1 MLRPAT
7 RASLF
12 LFPIGAVATAAFGE
26 RPPHGAELISVQVDK
41 ARVRKYL
48 TSQGRPDMESCAVM
62 KTLHCSFCGKSEKQ
76 IERLAAGPG
85 GIHICNECVEA
96 CLLIMDG
103 AGAGMKRRFDPRT
116 WPTERL
122 LA

>member
-1 MLRPAT
+1 MT
-7 RASLF
+7 
-12 LFPIGAVATAAFGE
+12 
-26 RPPHGAELISVQVDK
+26 
-41 ARVRKYL
+41 
-48 TSQGRPDMESCAVM
+48 

-76 IERLAAGPG
+76 IEKLAAGPG

-103 AGAGMKRRFDPRT
+103 AGAGMKRRFDPSS

-122 LA
+122 LAILAPVSATLEAYREHLHDIVDALRRREISWAKIAKPLGISRQSAWERFGGE